1 MDAHSA
7 AYSFWSN
14 KGDESDMTLTRA
26 FDLTNVSGPVSL
38 SYWTWYDIEEDW
50 DYVYLEVSE
59 DGQNWQ
65 IVTTPSGTDTNPTGN
80 SYGWGYTGKT
90 SGWIQEEVDLSAYAG
105 KKLQVR
111 FEYVTDA
118 AINGEGLLLDD
129 IRVDAIG
136 YESDFETD
144 DGGWVAQGFVRV
156 DNVLPQ
162 AFRLALIV
170 HGGGKTT
177 VQVIEVSADQIADI
191 PLNLQ
196 PGETATLVV
205 SGATRFTRGLANYSI
220 EIR

>member
-1 MDAHSA
+1 M
-7 AYSFWSN
+7 
-14 KGDESDMTLTRA
+14 
-26 FDLTNVSGPVSL
+26 
-38 SYWTWYDIEEDW
+38 
-50 DYVYLEVSE
+50 
-59 DGQNWQ
+59 
-65 IVTTPSGTDTNPTGN
+65 
-80 SYGWGYTGKT
+80 
-90 SGWIQEEVDLSAYAG
+90 
-105 KKLQVR
+105 R